1 MGRTI
6 ANCRVLVVEDEAMV
20 AMLLEDLLAEMGCTV
35 AAVASRIEAALT
47 AARTLEYDIAIL
59 DVNLDG
65 SETYPVAD
73 VVAARKLGRVFVTG
87 YGRAGLREGY
97 GHVPV
102 LTKPFREA
110 DLRAILEATLAA
122 SGPARPG

>member
-1 MGRTI
+1 MSKTVADG
-6 ANCRVLVVEDEAMV
+6 RVLVVEDEAIV

-35 AAVASRIEAALT
+35 VAVAGSIDAALQ
-47 AARTLEYDIAIL
+47 AAQTLDYDLAIL

-73 VVAARKLGRVFVTG
+73 AVVARQLPSVFVTG
-87 YGRAGLREGY
+87 YGLAGLRETY
-97 GHVPV
+97 RHLPV

-110 DLRAILEATLAA
+110 DLRRLVTLALGA
-122 SGPARPG
+122 PTISS